1 MVQRISP
8 LFVEVGVS
16 ELIAYSRDLLL
27 PVVAPLDVPVHN
39 NADTGTG
46 RSTGR
51 PLYTPV
57 RMRTHM
63 NIEAGIASWD
73 ADKGRS

>member
-1 MVQRISP
+1 M
-8 LFVEVGVS
+8 EVGVS

-27 PVVAPLDVPVHN
+27 PVVAPLDVPVYN

-46 RSTGR
+46 CSTGR

-63 NIEAGIASWD
+63 ETTTWNIEAGIASWD